1 MRCCCIRNV
10 PLLYSISLDA
20 ESFTAHNFINRKQF
34 LKNKLIVKISLSQH
48 KSNIC
53 ITSQMLMNIETSHLR
68 YIIPNFTES
77 CSFVTAYENSLFSV
91 FTTVD

>member
-1 MRCCCIRNV
+1 
-10 PLLYSISLDA
+10 
-20 ESFTAHNFINRKQF
+20 
-34 LKNKLIVKISLSQH
+34 
-48 KSNIC
+48 
-53 ITSQMLMNIETSHLR
+53 MLMNIETSHLR